1 MKEGWTIKT
10 ISELCDQMNGI
21 WKGAKPPFVTANI
34 LRTTNFTKDCQLRL
48 DDLAIIDVEQK
59 KMDARRLKRGDII
72 VEKSGGGPKQPVG
85 RVVLFNLDES
95 DYSFCNFTSALRIKH
110 QTELLPDYLYK
121 YLTYLYFS
129 GETEKYQSNLVGFRN
144 LDFKGY
150 VSMKVMYPSIS
161 EQQRIVG
168 ILDAEFGKIDAL
180 KANAEKNLQNAKNL
194 FQAALNLYFTDRKY
208 KSSILGKECDFVR
221 GPFGGSLKKNCFVDA
236 GYPVYEQQH
245 AIYNRFVFRYYVNEK
260 KYLEM
265 KRFTVNGGDLIMS
278 CSGTIG
284 KVAIVPMDAPKGII
298 NQALLKLTPKTNLIP
313 EYLLWYM
320 NSISFTKQI
329 QEHSQG
335 AAIKNVASVAI
346 LKQISLPLPSVNE
359 QREII
364 QHLNELSNKCEV
376 LQNNYTQTIA
386 LCDDLKQALLRKA
399 FSGEL

>member
-1 MKEGWTIKT
+1 MKEGWKLIAFPLCIEKINTTTKLQSSCYGEFGAYPIVSQEKELISGYWDKHEDLFCHKTPVTIFGDHTMVVKYVDFDFV
-10 ISELCDQMNGI
+10 I
-21 WKGAKPPFVTANI
+21 GADGVKILQPKPFLNPKYFYYWVSS
-34 LRTTNFTKDCQLRL
+34 TK
-48 DDLAIIDVEQK
+48 IVSHGY
-59 KMDARRLKRGDII
+59 ARHFRYLK
-72 VEKSGGGPKQPVG
+72 EKEVP
-85 RVVLFNLDES
+85 
-95 DYSFCNFTSALRIKH
+95 
-110 QTELLPDYLYK
+110 
-121 YLTYLYFS
+121 
-129 GETEKYQSNLVGFRN
+129 
-144 LDFKGY
+144 
-150 VSMKVMYPSIS
+150 YPSLS

-168 ILDAEFGKIDAL
+168 ILDAEFEKIDAL
-180 KANAEKNLQNAKNL
+180 KANAEQNLQNAKDL

-364 QHLNELSNKCEV
+364 QHLNELSNKCKV

>member
-1 MKEGWTIKT
+1 
-10 ISELCDQMNGI
+10 
-21 WKGAKPPFVTANI
+21 
-34 LRTTNFTKDCQLRL
+34 
-48 DDLAIIDVEQK
+48 
-59 KMDARRLKRGDII
+59 MDAIKRAVRPFFGASKKDGCAFFEESIEFDWHSGLGWQVRQRSSKAMADAIVQRYGTAGLCLEDILE
-72 VEKSGGGPKQPVG
+72 VSTA
-85 RVVLFNLDES
+85 S
-95 DYSFCNFTSALRIKH
+95 DDYETGKALSAIN
-110 QTELLPDYLYK
+110 
-121 YLTYLYFS
+121 LTYQDPESGRFFS
-129 GETEKYQSNLVGFRN
+129 VE
-144 LDFKGY
+144 
-150 VSMKVMYPSIS
+150 
-161 EQQRIVG
+161 
-168 ILDAEFGKIDAL
+168 
-180 KANAEKNLQNAKNL
+180 NL